1 MKIFLIVSNA
11 LVVILVL
18 LCGALYPSLKE
29 WSYIASVIF
38 MLHLLLELSIAY
50 QKLLDAAKIS
60 TWLVQT
66 LSAFSSAWILFPYT
80 LLDWGDW
87 QIIIAAS
94 STAFTVLLTVVVSL
108 VFKTD
113 SPGNR

>member
-1 MKIFLIVSNA
+1 
-11 LVVILVL
+11 
-18 LCGALYPSLKE
+18 
-29 WSYIASVIF
+29 

-60 TWLVQT
+60 TWLLQA

-80 LLDWGDW
+80 FVDWRGW

-94 STAFTVLLTVVVSL
+94 STSFTILLTVVVSL
-108 VFKTD
+108 VFKAD
-113 SPGNR
+113 GPGSR